1 MHELTPHELLVK
13 DVPEPS
19 RTIQAIAIVLGC
31 TAKLDAKSLFAENTT
46 QLGHK
51 ELPLERTR
59 KFSP

>member
-51 ELPLERTR
+51 ELHLERTR